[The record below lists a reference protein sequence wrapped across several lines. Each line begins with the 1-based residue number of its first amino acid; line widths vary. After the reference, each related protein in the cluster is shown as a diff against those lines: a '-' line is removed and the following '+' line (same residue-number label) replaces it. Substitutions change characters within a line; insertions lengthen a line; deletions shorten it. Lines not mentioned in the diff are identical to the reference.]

1 MGMDFYD
8 IIMERNALH
17 CYAINAK
24 YKNWNKFKHIV
35 AGIQYHMRFL
45 RSCRIEHVKSDAN
58 LAAHGLTREAIKY
71 IIDR

>member
-17 CYAINAK
+17 CNAINAK

-35 AGIQYHMRFL
+35 AGIQ
-45 RSCRIEHVKSDAN
+45 
-58 LAAHGLTREAIKY
+58 
-71 IIDR
+71 